1 MSYRRSIRLPD
12 YDYAQQGAY
21 FITICIQHH
30 EHRLGH
36 IANDEMH
43 RSPAGEMVTA
53 WWQKLPEK
61 FPDIELGEY
70 VVMPNHFHGI
80 IINVGVTTRSRPQ
93 DNSQNDVGATPRGRP
108 QDDSQNDVG
117 ATPRSRPQDD
127 SQNDVGATPRGRPTD
142 EVRCHN
148 MMHIDLGD
156 PVGLDMARD
165 LGDPVGL
172 DMARDL
178 GDPVGLD
185 MARDLGDHVG
195 SPLRDIVGWFKIMT
209 TNDYIRNVKHN
220 GWPRFDKR
228 LWQRNYYEH
237 IIRTDRAFKNITT
250 YIMENPQRWRSDR
263 LFS

>member
-1 MSYRRSIRLPD
+1 M
-12 YDYAQQGAY
+12 
-21 FITICIQHH
+21 
-30 EHRLGH
+30 
-36 IANDEMH
+36 
-43 RSPAGEMVTA
+43 TA

-80 IINVGVTTRSRPQ
+80 IINVRV
-93 DNSQNDVGATPRGRP
+93 TPRGRP
-108 QDDSQNDVG
+108 QDN
-117 ATPRSRPQDD
+117 

-148 MMHIDLGD
+148 MMHTDLGD
-156 PVGLDMARD
+156 HVGLDTAHD
-165 LGDPVGL
+165 LGDLLGL
-172 DMARDL
+172 DT
-178 GDPVGLD
+178 V
-185 MARDLGDHVG
+185 RDLGDHVG
-195 SPLRDIVGWFKIMT
+195 SPLRDIVGWFKTMT